1 MRLLLIED
9 NVRLTEYIGK
19 AFKENGFTVDATH
32 SVDYG
37 EAALSALRY
46 DAIIL
51 DLGLP
56 DADGLSLLSLLRKR
70 GDPTPVLVLTARE
83 GTHSLVNS
91 LNTGADDYLRKPF
104 EMEEL
109 LARVRALLRRPG
121 QVLGARLTE
130 GNISLDTISR
140 EVLIEDAKIELGRR
154 ETDALELLMRRSG
167 RVVSKAAME
176 ESFYGFG
183 EEVASNAIEVL
194 MHRLRKRL
202 QSVGANVFIH
212 TLRGV
217 GYLLSDKAP
226 E

>member
-37 EAALSALRY
+37 EAALSTLRY